1 MKFHTPSFLTGF
13 ACATVIAMTGK
24 RLKPVAVELGA
35 LGLHLGHLGWG
46 VVERQREHLEDLWA
60 EIEERTRERRRGSRK
75 TPTTPTTQT
84 TQTVRIEIAGPS
96 NGSEVRR

>member
-46 VVERQREHLEDLWA
+46 VVERQREHIEDLWA
-60 EIEERTRERRRGSRK
+60 EIEQRTHERWHIGAGSRK
-75 TPTTPTTQT
+75 TPSSQT
-84 TQTVRIEIAGPS
+84 ARIEVAGPS
-96 NGSEVRR
+96 NGSETRR